1 MTVKNWHS
9 LSLITEILNRLC
21 GVKIFLKLNLKD
33 TYHRLRIRES
43 DEWKTAFRT
52 RYNHFEYLIMP
63 FDLANVSATFQAYI
77 NRALVG
83 LIDIT
88 CVIYLNDIL
97 IYSAE
102 PAKYWRYIKQVLKR
116 LRQFQLYIN
125 LKKYRFCTQLVEF
138 LEFIVIINNVIMN

>member
-1 MTVKNWHS
+1 
-9 LSLITEILNRLC
+9 
-21 GVKIFLKLNLKD
+21 
-33 TYHRLRIRES
+33 
-43 DEWKTAFRT
+43 
-52 RYNHFEYLIMP
+52 MP